1 MPLPTAP
8 HLYPRRVLVGVTGL
22 SPQVIT
28 ETVFALAVRPAPET
42 PHFIPTEVHLITTQ
56 QGGRQADLNL
66 LSETPGWFNRLRADY
81 QLPPIRFD
89 ADCIHVMHDANGTP
103 LEDIRSPAD
112 NEHAADCITRLMRE
126 LTADPDCAL
135 HVSIAG
141 GRKTMGFYL
150 GYALSLF
157 ARPQDRLSHVLVS
170 APYESHPEFFYPT
183 PYQHILQTR
192 GDRPLAL
199 DAAQAA
205 VHLAEIP
212 FVSLRHGL
220 QGLIE
225 GVSDFRGTV
234 AAARRALEPAVMKLE
249 VATNTLTAA
258 GIPIPLP
265 PSEFAIAAVLAW
277 RTQNGKPATESPP
290 KDAKDPQWSADFLR
304 DLRAATGEWNVPT
317 NLEGALVTGVDG
329 NWFSQ
334 HRSRMQARIR
344 KALGPAA
351 EPYLLRSA
359 RSQIRGSKSLRFC
372 FEIDGGGISFER
384 GTARKAKRRGRN

>member
-8 HLYPRRVLVGVTGL
+8 QLYPRRVLVGVTGL

-28 ETVFALAVRPAPET
+28 ETLFALAVQPADGT
-42 PHFIPTEVHLITTQ
+42 PAFVPTEIHLITTV
-56 QGGRQADLNL
+56 QGARQASLNL
-66 LSETPGWFNRLRADY
+66 LSEQPGWFHRLLADY
-81 QLPPIRFD
+81 HLPPIRFD
-89 ADCIHVMHDANGTP
+89 AESIHLMQDASGAP

-170 APYESHPEFFYPT
+170 SPYESHPEFFYPA

-192 GDRPLAL
+192 SEPPLAL
-199 DAAQAA
+199 DAAQAQ
-205 VHLAEIP
+205 VQLAEIP

-220 QGLIE
+220 RGLIE
-225 GVSDFRGTV
+225 GDADFGQTV
-234 AAARRALEPAVMKLE
+234 AAAKQALEPASLRLQVSTTTLIAGG
-249 VATNTLTAA
+249 VA
-258 GIPIPLP
+258 IKLP
-265 PSEFAIAAVLAW
+265 PSEFTIAAALAW
-277 RTQNGKPATESPP
+277 RAMRGKPPTYSPP
-290 KDAKDPQWSADFLR
+290 KEAKDARWAAALRADVEAACGQWSLTSGID
-304 DLRAATGEWNVPT
+304 
-317 NLEGALVTGVDG
+317 GALQTGVDG

-334 HRSRMQARIR
+334 HRSRMQRRIQR
-344 KALGPAA
+344 ALGPAA
-351 EPYLLRSA
+351 APYLV
-359 RSQIRGSKSLRFC
+359 KSRRRDRQGPRALEFFFDLDRNA
-372 FEIDGGGISFER
+372 ITFER
-384 GTARKAKRRGRN
+384 GALAGKP

>member
-56 QGGRQADLNL
+56 QGGRQAVLNL

-199 DAAQAA
+199 DAAQAE

-234 AAARRALEPAVMKLE
+234 AAARRALEPAVLE
-249 VATNTLTAA
+249 IDCDRLVISASTQEIQLSPT
-258 GIPIPLP
+258 
-265 PSEFAIAAVLAW
+265 EFALIAVFARLAKEGQLGL
-277 RTQNGKPATESPP
+277 RAPFKHQ
-290 KDAKDPQWSADFLR
+290 ADFEWSQEFLSLLR
-304 DLRAATGEWNVPT
+304 ETCGEWNIGLG
-317 NLEGALVTGVDG
+317 LEDRLSQGVDG
-329 NWFSQ
+329 NWFSE
-334 HRSRMQARIR
+334 HRSRLHR
-344 KALGPAA
+344 KLDRLLGPAA
-351 EPYLLRSA
+351 APYKIQKSGRRPSRYQIDVAGSSIRITPGRTKPAPRS
-359 RSQIRGSKSLRFC
+359 
-372 FEIDGGGISFER
+372 
-384 GTARKAKRRGRN
+384 N

>member
-1 MPLPTAP
+1 MPLPTEP

-28 ETVFALAVRPAPET
+28 ETLFALAVQPAADT
-42 PHFIPTEVHLITTQ
+42 PAFVPTEIHLITTA
-56 QGGRQADLNL
+56 QGARQASLNL
-66 LSETPGWFNRLRADY
+66 LSEQPGWFHRLLADY
-81 QLPPIRFD
+81 HLPPIRFD
-89 ADCIHVMHDANGTP
+89 AESIHLMQDASGAP

-112 NEHAADCITRLMRE
+112 NEHAADCITRLMRR

-170 APYESHPEFFYPT
+170 SPYESHPEFFYPT

-192 GDRPLAL
+192 SDPPLAL
-199 DAAQAA
+199 DAAQAQ
-205 VHLAEIP
+205 VQLAEIP

-234 AAARRALEPAVMKLE
+234 AAARRALEPAALE
-249 VATNTLTAA
+249 IDCARFVISASTQEIQLSPT
-258 GIPIPLP
+258 
-265 PSEFAIAAVLAW
+265 EFALIAVFARLAKEGQAGL
-277 RTQNGKPATESPP
+277 RAPFKHQVDSE
-290 KDAKDPQWSADFLR
+290 WSQEFLALLR
-304 DLRAATGEWNVPT
+304 DTCGDWNIGLG
-317 NLEGALVTGVDG
+317 LEERLGQGVDG
-329 NWFSQ
+329 NWFSE
-334 HRSRMQARIR
+334 HRSRLHR
-344 KALGPAA
+344 KLDRTLGPAA
-351 EPYLLRSA
+351 SPYKIQKSGRRPARYQIEVASSSIRIKPGRTTSAPRSH
-359 RSQIRGSKSLRFC
+359 
-372 FEIDGGGISFER
+372 
-384 GTARKAKRRGRN
+384 